1 MPTVMSMHWPE
12 VTKEKYEAARKE
24 VDWEGQTPAGAKLH
38 ISWFADDGF
47 HVIDLWDSV
56 ADFQK
61 FAAERLMPG
70 VQKIGVDG
78 QPRVELSEAHAIFAP
93 NV

>member
-24 VDWEGQTPAGAKLH
+24 VDWEGQPPAGAKLH
-38 ISWFADDGF
+38 VAWFAEDGF
-47 HVIDLWDSV
+47 HVIDLWDSQ
-56 ADFQK
+56 ADFEEFVGQ
-61 FAAERLMPG
+61 RLMPG
-70 VQKIGVDG
+70 VYKVGIEG
-78 QPRVELSEAHAIFAP
+78 QPKIELTEAHAIFAP